1 MSADS
6 PIDSPQLPPGLLVK
20 LSEMDRRLTELEKL
34 LADPEVLSQ
43 PALYRSYIREHGH
56 LSKIVPDYRK
66 LCALTD
72 EIAETRTMLT
82 EETDPEMKKLA
93 EDELENLAEQQ
104 AALVEQIQERFVT
117 EDENADRNVIMEM
130 RAGTGGDEAAL
141 FAGDL
146 YRMYRHYAEDR
157 GWKVEVMDSS
167 PTDLGGFKEII
178 FSISGDGVYSRL
190 RYESGVHRV
199 QRVPKT
205 ETSGRIHTSAATVAV
220 LPEANQIEIVIK
232 DADIEIDRMRSSG
245 PGGQSVNKTS
255 SAIRIHHLSTGTIVQ
270 CQDNKSQ
277 FKNLDQAMRILRSRL
292 YEMKMNEERTKR
304 ETIRRSQI
312 GSGDRSQRIRTYN
325 FPQDRL
331 SDHRINETIYGL
343 DRIMEGRID
352 ELIDKLQAHDRA
364 ERLESL

>member
-1 MSADS
+1 MCRIRYLEPGAE
-6 PIDSPQLPPGLLVK
+6 IERFPQ
-20 LSEMDRRLTELEKL
+20 
-34 LADPEVLSQ
+34 
-43 PALYRSYIREHGH
+43 
-56 LSKIVPDYRK
+56 
-66 LCALTD
+66 
-72 EIAETRTMLT
+72 
-82 EETDPEMKKLA
+82 
-93 EDELENLAEQQ
+93 DELESLAEQQ
-104 AALVEQIQERFVT
+104 TELVRQIQERFVT
-117 EDENADRNVIMEM
+117 EDADADRNVIMEI

-157 GWKVEVMDSS
+157 GWKAEVMDSS
-167 PTDLGGFKEII
+167 PTDLGGFREII

-199 QRVPKT
+199 QRVPRT
-205 ETSGRIHTSAATVAV
+205 EASGRIHTSAATVAV
-220 LPEANQIEIVIK
+220 LPEANQVEIEIR
-232 DADIEIDRMRSSG
+232 DSDIDIDRMRSSG

-255 SAIRIHHLSTGTIVQ
+255 SAIRIHHLPTGTIVQ

-292 YEMKMNEERTKR
+292 YEMKMNEERAKR

-343 DRIMEGRID
+343 DRIMEGRLD
-352 ELIDKLQAHDRA
+352 ELIDKLRARDRA